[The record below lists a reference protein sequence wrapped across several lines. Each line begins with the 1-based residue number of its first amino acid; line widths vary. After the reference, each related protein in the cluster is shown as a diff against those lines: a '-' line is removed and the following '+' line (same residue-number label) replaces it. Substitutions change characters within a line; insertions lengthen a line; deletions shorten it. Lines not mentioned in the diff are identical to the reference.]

1 MWEQSVPRLVL
12 ASFVCG
18 GLCGALWEL
27 FKIFRILFG
36 ISEYP
41 QSKSKKGKGFA
52 FWAVL
57 FQDVSFFVL
66 SACFTSVAFYYGNNG
81 NFRIYALVVI
91 AVGFWVYTKTLGALS
106 VKLARCVRGLVC
118 KFVGKLR
125 RAVKRAVSFLRK
137 KKLKIIKQK
146 SKEAV

>member
-12 ASFVCG
+12 ASFACG

-27 FKIFRILFG
+27 FKVFRILFG

-41 QSKSKKGKGFA
+41 QSKKGKGIA
-52 FWAVL
+52 FWTVFL
-57 FQDVSFFVL
+57 QDVSFLAL

-91 AVGFWVYTKTLGALS
+91 AVGFWTYTKTLGALS
-106 VKLARCVRGLVC
+106 VKLACCIRELVC